1 MKKRLLSVLIAALI
15 VVLCVM
21 PAFAS
26 PSLLIDGADLLTA
39 DEEASLLATLEE
51 ISQRRQFDVVV
62 VTTPNMGG
70 MSAFEY
76 AAAVYENYGYGQG
89 ENMDGSL
96 FLISMAERECYI
108 IGAGRGQYALN
119 DSVIDFILDCVI
131 NDLSYG
137 DYKSAF
143 TVYAQMVDSYL
154 DEEPE
159 QTPGEYIISNEPAD
173 IITDNGSSNIIYD
186 YGQNPTIYVRR
197 FNAAKTAATSLFIG
211 FVIALI
217 TVSIMKGKM
226 KTVYSKTGAA
236 DYTRRG
242 SMNLQ
247 RSNDIFLY
255 RNVSRVRRQEPT
267 QNRSV
272 GGGGHISSSGHSYSG
287 GGRKF

>member
-1 MKKRLLSVLIAALI
+1 MKKRLLSVL
-15 VVLCVM
+15 VVLCIIALCAI

-26 PSLLIDGADLLTA
+26 RPLLIDDADLLT
-39 DEEASLLATLEE
+39 DSEEAQLLATLEE
-51 ISQRRQFDVVV
+51 ISTRREFDVVV
-62 VTTPNMGG
+62 VTTPDMGG

-76 AAAVYENYGYGQG
+76 AANVYENYGYGQG
-89 ENMDGSL
+89 ANLDGSL

-108 IGAGRGQYALN
+108 IGSGRGEYALN

-137 DYKSAF
+137 DYFSAF

-154 DEEPE
+154 DEPE
-159 QTPGEYIISNEPAD
+159 QIGGDYIISD
-173 IITDNGSSNIIYD
+173 DGDNNIVYYD
-186 YGQNPTIYVRR
+186 QQPTVTVRR
-197 FNAAKTAATSLFIG
+197 FNAAKTAATSLVIG
-211 FVIALI
+211 FIIAII

-226 KTVYSKTGAA
+226 KTVHSKSSAA

-255 RNVSRVRRQEPT
+255 RNVNRVRKQEPT

-272 GGGGHISSSGHSYSG
+272 GGGGGHISSSGHSYSG